1 MGTGDIYLARS
12 VSLIGELKWFFLEPS
27 RPLPAAESKVPSK
40 LDDICNRLE
49 VAEREWKVLHNMR
62 VDDQKEIRNLNKMIR
77 ALNVNGHITI
87 RRSGASG
94 EKGLATTRRSRISGV
109 KGSRPPADQ
118 GPQAQKSR

>member
-1 MGTGDIYLARS
+1 MGTGGIYLARS
-12 VSLIGELKWFFLEPS
+12 VSLIRELKWFFLEPS
-27 RPLPAAESKVPSK
+27 RPLLAAESKVPSK

-49 VAEREWKVLHNMR
+49 VAERKWKVLHNMR
-62 VDDQKEIRNLNKMIR
+62 VDDQKDRNLDKITR
-77 ALNVNGHITI
+77 GLNVNGHITI

-94 EKGLATTRRSRISGV
+94 GTGLTTTRRSRISGV